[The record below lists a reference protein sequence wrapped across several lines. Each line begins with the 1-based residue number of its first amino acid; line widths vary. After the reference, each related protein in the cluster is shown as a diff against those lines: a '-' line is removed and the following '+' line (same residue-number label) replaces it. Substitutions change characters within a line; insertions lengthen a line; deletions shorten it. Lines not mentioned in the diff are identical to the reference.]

1 LSTNIQCPVENA
13 IQKLEQHGF
22 EECTAFA
29 SGQHETSYLYAFK
42 RQDDEQQI
50 LYCCV
55 TAEDLFAL
63 LSFVETFA

>member
-1 LSTNIQCPVENA
+1 MSTSVHDTVEEA
-13 IQKLEQHGF
+13 IHRLQQHGF
-22 EECTAFA
+22 EECTAMA
-29 SGQHETSYLYAFK
+29 NRQHETAYLCAFQ

-55 TAEDLFAL
+55 TVEDLFAL